1 MNSCSVE
8 TMAKNYIKIYN
19 DMIRLGEVV
28 VSEKVRKLYGH
39 LTDKLQDTGGRY
51 VFDQKRADYVIEFIE
66 RFCKHSKGKWAGK
79 PVVLETWQKAL
90 VSALFGFVDRNT
102 GKRQYK
108 ELQLIVARKNG
119 KSTLAAAIGVYLLVA
134 DGESGPELYSAA
146 TQRDQ
151 AKIIWSEAV
160 SMIKKSPALNKRC
173 KCLVGKIKCLFNDG
187 SFAPLASDTNNQDGL
202 NIHGALIDELHA
214 IKDKNTYDV
223 LVDGMSAREQPLC
236 IITSTAG
243 TVRDNIFDLKYEEGA
258 NIIAGYGDPEGYH
271 DETILP
277 VIYELDKRS
286 EWVDPKCWAKANPSL
301 GTIKSIEQ
309 LAGKVDRAKAN
320 SVYVKNLLCKDFNV
334 RETATQSFLTFE
346 QLNNEATF
354 GLDALHPRY
363 AIGGVDLSATTDLT
377 CATIIFKVPGDEMIY
392 VHQMY
397 WIPEDLLEKH
407 VKEDKV
413 PYDVWKQ
420 KGYVRTSPGNS
431 IDYRLVVE
439 WFQEMQTEHDIYL
452 YKVGY
457 DSWSAKYFVQN
468 MQEIFGESVMEP
480 VIQGKKTLSGPMKS
494 LAAEL
499 EAKTINYNNNPVLK
513 WCLANTCVDVDRNG
527 NIQPTKGISAKNR
540 IDGLAALLDAYVVYC
555 ESKDDYENMI

>member
-8 TMAKNYIKIYN
+8 TMAKNYIKIYS

-439 WFQEMQTEHDIYL
+439 WFQEMQNEHDIYL